1 MERSRDR
8 PAVKRRPNLRGAHLK
23 GVISHLRKLER
34 FAKLMKRKKPRKRK
48 I

>member
-1 MERSRDR
+1 MARSRDI
-8 PAVKRRPNLRGAHLK
+8 PIVKRRPNLRGAHLK